1 MITLYIETN
10 FLIGF
15 AKNQDQESTKLVK
28 MIEDSGFPKTDSI
41 QDFYWEHLIFVNW

>member
-15 AKNQDQESTKLVK
+15 AKNQDQESTELVR
-28 MIEDSGFPKTDSI
+28 MIQDSGFPKTDSI
-41 QDFYWEHLIFVNW
+41 QDFYFCHQN